1 MTELSRLS
9 ASCGES
15 LLSKGTISNLTGP
28 AQPSS
33 LARRAVYWKLLSTF
47 SPRPA
52 MGPDIWSIEAILTV
66 CAWAEVSASRP
77 QAAASHGQRAILK
90 FVVILSPV

>member
-1 MTELSRLS
+1 
-9 ASCGES
+9 
-15 LLSKGTISNLTGP
+15 
-28 AQPSS
+28 
-33 LARRAVYWKLLSTF
+33 
-47 SPRPA
+47 

-90 FVVILSPV
+90 FVVILSPVWEGRSLGFRSAGRAGLKKF